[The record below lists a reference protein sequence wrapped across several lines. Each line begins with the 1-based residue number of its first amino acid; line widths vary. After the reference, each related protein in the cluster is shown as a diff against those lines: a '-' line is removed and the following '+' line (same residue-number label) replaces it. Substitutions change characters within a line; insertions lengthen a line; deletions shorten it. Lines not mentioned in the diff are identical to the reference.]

1 MNDRNGSTPP
11 RRRKNDEAR
20 AREWLKEDEVE
31 QLRKAAAKMG
41 TWGHRNA
48 TMILIGF
55 RHGLRVSELIELRWE
70 QIDLDARTLFV
81 RRLKGSKSSQHTLE
95 RDEVAALRKLGPE
108 RTGVVFLSER
118 RAPLSRRTFSHVMA
132 EAGLAAKLKITVHPH
147 MLRHACGYCLTAA
160 GHPTRMVQEWLGH
173 RNIQHT
179 VRYTELDPERFRQA
193 GMWSKRA
200 R

>member
-1 MNDRNGSTPP
+1 MATISTPP

-31 QLRKAAAKMG
+31 KLRKAAARMG
-41 TWGHRNA
+41 VFGHRNA
-48 TMILIGF
+48 TMVLIGF

-70 QIDLDARTLFV
+70 QIDLEGRTLYV
-81 RRLKGSKSSQHTLE
+81 KRLKGSKPSQHTME
-95 RDEVAALRKLGPE
+95 RDEVAALRKLGAE
-108 RTGVVFLSER
+108 RTGHVFLSER
-118 RAPLSRRTFSHVMA
+118 HAPLNRRTFTHIIA
-132 EAGLAAKLKITVHPH
+132 EAGIMAKLPITVHPH

-160 GHPTRMVQEWLGH
+160 GHPTRMIQEWLGH

-193 GMWSKRA
+193 GMWSKKRA
-200 R
+200 